1 MSKGLSGKELS
12 SLSRQLALVM
22 DSDLSLQEGIELV
35 SAQTKSKS
43 VRQLL
48 ARVTARLNEGHSLA
62 EAFAQ
67 EGRCLPDFYIEMLR
81 MGEQSGNME
90 KVLSRLADSY
100 EKDAEVS
107 GKVVSAVTYPI
118 ILAVLMLCVIV
129 LLIVEVLP
137 MFEEVLASLGGQMPG
152 ITRTMLDIGQFIGDY
167 FYILLGII
175 AVIVIAAVVMRQTPR
190 GRERLDGWALRA
202 PIRGHIQRD
211 IACVRFARSL
221 SMLIKSGIGIVES
234 VRMTA
239 ATMTNT
245 YIRIRLRKAASD
257 IEKGKTLEAA
267 VSSLGLFPE
276 LLLKIL
282 AVGESTGH
290 TDDVLD
296 RSAGVMER
304 RLDERLA
311 RLTTVLEPALI
322 IVLSLIVGVV
332 LVSVILPVARIM
344 NAVG

>member
-1 MSKGLSGKELS
+1 MSKELSGKELS
-12 SLSRQLALVM
+12 ALSRQLALVI
-22 DSDLSLQEGIELV
+22 DSDLSLQEGIGLV
-35 SAQTKSKS
+35 SAQTQSKA

-48 ARVTARLNEGHSLA
+48 ERATSCLNEGHSMA

-67 EGRCLPDFYIEMLR
+67 ESRYLPAFYIEMIR

-90 KVLSRLADSY
+90 KVLIRLADSY
-100 EKDAEVS
+100 DKDAEVS

-118 ILAVLMLCVIV
+118 ILSVLLLCVIV
-129 LLIVEVLP
+129 LLIVQVLP
-137 MFEEVLASLGGQMPG
+137 MFEEVLQSLGGQMPG
-152 ITRTMLDIGQFIGDY
+152 ITRVMLDIGRFIGDY
-167 FYILLGII
+167 FYILLGLI
-175 AVIVIAAVVMRQTPR
+175 AVIAIAAVLMRQTQR
-190 GRERLDGWALRA
+190 GRETLDRWALKA
-202 PIRGHIQRD
+202 PIRGRIQRD
-211 IACVRFARSL
+211 IACVRFSRSL
-221 SMLIKSGIGIVES
+221 SMLIKSGIGLAES
-234 VRMTA
+234 VRMVA

-245 YIRIRLRKAASD
+245 FVRVRLRKAASD
-257 IEKGKTLEAA
+257 IEKGRTLKDAIL
-267 VSSLGLFPE
+267 SLGLFPE
-276 LLLKIL
+276 LLLKII

-290 TDDVLD
+290 TDNVLD
-296 RSAGVMER
+296 KTADVMER